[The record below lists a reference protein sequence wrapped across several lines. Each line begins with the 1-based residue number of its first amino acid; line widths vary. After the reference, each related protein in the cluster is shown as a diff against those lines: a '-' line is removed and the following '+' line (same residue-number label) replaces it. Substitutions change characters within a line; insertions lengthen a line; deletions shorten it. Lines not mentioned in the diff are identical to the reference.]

1 MPDGIKIASEI
12 VHGGSAMGCT
22 MVGEMLSGYKV
33 LGFDLETTGLDPR
46 RDRIVQYAL
55 IGSDIDGS
63 HINLTSFV
71 DPGTPIPSASSK
83 IHGIKD
89 SDVKDSGSF
98 EKHARE
104 IKDMMEGSVIV
115 GHNVSKFDWRF
126 IEIEFLRLGIDVPIP
141 RAIVDTL
148 TLAKRLRIPGRH
160 TLGHLCNRYN
170 IEISR
175 AHTADADAGA
185 CLLLLWM
192 MMKDHPREFRG
203 DVDDLQDLLRRS
215 RSEDEMGKKLAD
227 LEPVIGSEGRLRHF
241 ENDVIIAFGKH
252 RGRSVSEV
260 DKIDSRYI
268 DWLCS
273 PSSPIPSNIVSEFL
287 RIHRE

>member
-1 MPDGIKIASEI
+1 
-12 VHGGSAMGCT
+12 
-22 MVGEMLSGYKV
+22 
-33 LGFDLETTGLDPR
+33 
-46 RDRIVQYAL
+46 
-55 IGSDIDGS
+55 
-63 HINLTSFV
+63 
-71 DPGTPIPSASSK
+71 
-83 IHGIKD
+83 
-89 SDVKDSGSF
+89 
-98 EKHARE
+98 
-104 IKDMMEGSVIV
+104 
-115 GHNVSKFDWRF
+115 
-126 IEIEFLRLGIDVPIP
+126 
-141 RAIVDTL
+141 
-148 TLAKRLRIPGRH
+148 
-160 TLGHLCNRYN
+160 
-170 IEISR
+170 
-175 AHTADADAGA
+175 
-185 CLLLLWM
+185 M